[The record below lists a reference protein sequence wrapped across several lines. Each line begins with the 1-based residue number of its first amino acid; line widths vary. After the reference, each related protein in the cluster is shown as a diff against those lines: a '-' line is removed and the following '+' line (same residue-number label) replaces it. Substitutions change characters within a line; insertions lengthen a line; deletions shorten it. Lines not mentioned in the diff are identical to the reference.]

1 MSANFQQI
9 MLDIQ
14 KLTVR
19 LLQNENVA
27 NHLMFEI
34 KEVCGQITNMKE
46 YQEEVEVIDNETKQK
61 PQIQLNAGMQ
71 REIKHL
77 QEMQAENKEL
87 KKTLEDYQ
95 HALELI
101 MSKYRQQTAS
111 LLRLNKTDLALLH
124 NTKYAN
130 IITNQA
136 EKINEMAAVM
146 KTAVALDEESEM
158 KEKETYISLKEE
170 NTTLREIVNIANQ
183 YGSLN
188 NEIKVESKSVQTDQ
202 VEP

>member
-1 MSANFQQI
+1 MSTNFQEI
-9 MLDIQ
+9 MLDAE
-14 KLTVR
+14 KLIIRISKHET
-19 LLQNENVA
+19 VA
-27 NHLMFEI
+27 NSLISEI
-34 KEVCGQITNMKE
+34 EAVGGQISNMKQYQKEVEILN
-46 YQEEVEVIDNETKQK
+46 NEAKQR
-61 PQIQLNAGMQ
+61 PHIQLIAGIQ

-87 KKTLEDYQ
+87 KKALEDHQ

-111 LLRLNKTDLALLH
+111 LLRLNKTDLASLH
-124 NTKYAN
+124 NAKYAN

-146 KTAVALDEESEM
+146 KAAVTLDEESEI
-158 KEKETYISLKEE
+158 KEKQIYTSLKEE
-170 NTTLREIVNIANQ
+170 NTTLREIVNIANK

-188 NEIKVESKSVQTDQ
+188 NETEVESKTVQTDP
-202 VEP
+202 VP